1 MEMDSSISSY
11 KFVIVFYLKGRS
23 VFVPNCFHE
32 KRPRNFLKHLEYVG
46 EYGPDNVR
54 CEYPE
59 IGRKYYQHQKSTDTS
74 AKPVLA
80 TDSDW
85 PFPETY
91 YNSIASTGRG
101 FGFFPQTYMI
111 H

>member
-1 MEMDSSISSY
+1 MGITEKNNFLREFSRYLHKDQRQDNFYSLRTWKCTVLYPAISSQLFFIY
-11 KFVIVFYLKGRS
+11 SKGRS
-23 VFVPNCFHE
+23 VFVPKCFHE

-74 AKPVLA
+74 AKPV
-80 TDSDW
+80 
-85 PFPETY
+85 
-91 YNSIASTGRG
+91 
-101 FGFFPQTYMI
+101 
-111 H
+111 